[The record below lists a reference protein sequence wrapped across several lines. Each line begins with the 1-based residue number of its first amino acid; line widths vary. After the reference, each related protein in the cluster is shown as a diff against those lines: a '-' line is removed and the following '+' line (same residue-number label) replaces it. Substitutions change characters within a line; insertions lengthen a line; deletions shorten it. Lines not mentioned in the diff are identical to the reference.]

1 VNAMR
6 APHLILAYVV
16 TAAAAHNEVPA
27 IQQVCER
34 MAQTKSQEA
43 VSIRNYTVI
52 RHYRLAVPHAGHVAE
67 MMVRLTYAYPGHKK
81 FEVLWERGSNS
92 IQKRVFKKLLT
103 AEEDAS
109 RFDTRV
115 TADNYNFQME
125 GVETVNGRKCYVL
138 RIEPRGHGKYLL
150 RGKAWVDAVDYAVVR
165 VEGEPV
171 EDGSFWIRNTHVA
184 QVYKKVAGFWFL
196 PRIRRIRKSG
206 SLARRISPS
215 KVWIT
220 RSAIRMLRTGLTL
233 SLEVE
238 IRYWNSR
245 IFPDTIVR

>member
-1 VNAMR
+1 MR

-184 QVYKKVAGFWFL
+184 QVYKKVAGFWL
-196 PRIRRIRKSG
+196 PAENKADTEVRLFGTAHLTIE
-206 SLARRISPS
+206 SL
-215 KVWIT
+215 
-220 RSAIRMLRTGLTL
+220 
-233 SLEVE
+233 
-238 IRYWNSR
+238 
-245 IFPDTIVR
+245 